1 MTVKLTGV
9 GVHIYSG
16 GFTIGMEQAGVEVLA
31 QLEELDAGFETA
43 QLNLATRMDHT
54 LAPYEDW
61 PLRTYQNR
69 VNIVYANPPCAPW
82 SLAGGRKGMDDP
94 RIVYAMDSLDAGLK
108 LNADFIVIESVCRA
122 WSPTGGR
129 PLFERFAHKAMRDG
143 YAVTIFFTNAV
154 LHGAPQLRQR
164 FHFIAHKYEIRDLF
178 TIAPLT
184 YGDVSTVWD
193 TIGDLE
199 DRPDDEAWGHSRTVP
214 DERELNVIRDLQQG
228 ESWGD
233 AWRRVMAR
241 GLPAKPARFIAHRLI
256 YDAPC
261 GTILD
266 IGAMVHPTQ
275 DRVLTLREGARLCG
289 YPDDFQ
295 FARGKRGFHNSDVTQ
310 AVLPFVGRYLGAVFS
325 LGMRRGLRVDGR
337 DGIEVIDLRSFA
349 KPFMPKK
356 FISAGR
362 PV

>member
-1 MTVKLTGV
+1 M
-9 GVHIYSG
+9 
-16 GFTIGMEQAGVEVLA
+16 A
-31 QLEELDAGFETA
+31 
-43 QLNLATRMDHT
+43 
-54 LAPYEDW
+54 
-61 PLRTYQNR
+61 
-69 VNIVYANPPCAPW
+69 
-82 SLAGGRKGMDDP
+82 DP
-94 RIVYAMDSLDAGLK
+94 RIIYSQHSLEAGLR
-108 LNADFIVIESVCRA
+108 LDADFIVIESVCRA

-129 PLFERFAHKAMRDG
+129 ALYEEFARIAQQHG
-143 YAVTIFFTNAV
+143 YAVTIFLTNAV

-184 YGDVSTVWD
+184 YAGVPTVRD

-199 DRPDDEAWGHSRTVP
+199 GRPDDEAWGHVRTVP
-214 DERELNVIRDLQQG
+214 EERELNVMRDLKQG

-233 AWRRVMAR
+233 AWRRVSAR

-275 DRVLTLREGARLCG
+275 DRVLTLREGARLCC
-289 YPDDFQ
+289 YPDGFQ
-295 FARGKRGFHNSDVTQ
+295 FARGKRGFHSSDVTQ
-310 AVLPFVGRYLGAVFS
+310 AVLPFVGRYLGAVLS

-337 DGIEVIDLRSFA
+337 DGIEVIDLRSWA

-356 FISAGR
+356 FIAKLSEFPSVGR